1 MSLINNYKKKI
12 ESKFPEPN
20 LRELTKNP
28 APAAFIKKQNEVN
41 TKSTLMVGEGV
52 TITGNIKAN
61 NEVTIQ
67 GSVEGDIESNSVLIN
82 RTGSV
87 KGKIKTKKMTVEGKA
102 EGEFNIDEILNIK
115 SEGKIDGKVAYGGIQ
130 IDEGGKLSGEINH
143 SGLETK
149 EEEFKDWKAL

>member
-1 MSLINNYKKKI
+1 
-12 ESKFPEPN
+12 
-20 LRELTKNP
+20 
-28 APAAFIKKQNEVN
+28 
-41 TKSTLMVGEGV
+41 MVGEGV